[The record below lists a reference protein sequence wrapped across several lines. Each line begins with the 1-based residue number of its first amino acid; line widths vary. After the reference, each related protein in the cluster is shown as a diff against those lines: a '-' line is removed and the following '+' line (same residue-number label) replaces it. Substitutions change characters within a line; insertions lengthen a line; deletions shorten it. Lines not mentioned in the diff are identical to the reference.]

1 MAIAVRVD
9 DKGRLTIPG
18 KLRKELDVKPGD
30 TFFLQRE
37 GEVLRYA
44 KATNPFD
51 MLAEQAAQHLPGAR
65 HCFGAEEYPG
75 NDYGEK
81 RNGPRKSFRR
91 RRKHTD
97 R

>member
-51 MLAEQAAQHLPGAR
+51 RLAEQAAQEYAAGETSSIDDLAR
-65 HCFGAEEYPG
+65 VHGVGLDAE
-75 NDYGEK
+75 
-81 RNGPRKSFRR
+81 
-91 RRKHTD
+91 
-97 R
+97 

>member
-18 KLRKELDVKPGD
+18 KMRKELDVKPGD

-37 GEVLRYA
+37 GKVLRYA

-51 MLAEQAAQHLPGAR
+51 MLAEQAAHDYHAGETISIDDLAR
-65 HCFGAEEYPG
+65 EHGVDLDAE
-75 NDYGEK
+75 
-81 RNGPRKSFRR
+81 
-91 RRKHTD
+91 
-97 R
+97 

>member
-37 GEVLRYA
+37 GKVLRYA

-51 MLAEQAAQHLPGAR
+51 VLAEQAGQEYAAGETSSIDHLAR
-65 HCFGAEEYPG
+65 EHGIDLDAG
-75 NDYGEK
+75 
-81 RNGPRKSFRR
+81 
-91 RRKHTD
+91 
-97 R
+97 

>member
-51 MLAEQAAQHLPGAR
+51 MLAEQAAQQYAAGETSSIDDLAR
-65 HCFGAEEYPG
+65 EHGVDLDAE
-75 NDYGEK
+75 
-81 RNGPRKSFRR
+81 
-91 RRKHTD
+91 
-97 R
+97 